1 MVFIVLR
8 NMVCTIF
15 VLRHVIFPTHITL
28 DQSLSTNKDKPISS
42 VVAATVNHICF
53 LTRHFI
59 KVNMTGFLTLVF
71 CFILGL
77 SLCKIS
83 VLLGKH
89 LFIGPF
95 DVLPLALKNNKFQ
108 VLVIHVYLQM
118 MCHNIQCHS
127 GFC

>member
-71 CFILGL
+71 CFILDL
-77 SLCKIS
+77 SLLIFFYACQQFI
-83 VLLGKH
+83 LLGTKITQPG
-89 LFIGPF
+89 LFY
-95 DVLPLALKNNKFQ
+95 K
-108 VLVIHVYLQM
+108 VLVLFHHYKKVKSE
-118 MCHNIQCHS
+118 NI
-127 GFC
+127 